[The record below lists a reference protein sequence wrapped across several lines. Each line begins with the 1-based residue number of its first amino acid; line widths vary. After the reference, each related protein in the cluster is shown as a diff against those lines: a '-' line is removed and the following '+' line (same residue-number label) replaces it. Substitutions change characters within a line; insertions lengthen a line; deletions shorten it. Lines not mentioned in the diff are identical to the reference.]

1 MLHYTRCCQYHKILS
16 SIRRWCAMLS
26 HSLPARSLSG
36 RAASLKTLPEG
47 AGSRRPER
55 LISLAFLA
63 ISPAISGVGSIF
75 LPALRETARGR
86 PQEAGALASAFAP
99 RTVRGGD
106 PSRIRPRAVAAGRRP
121 ARRTH
126 RALLARATRRRAQ
139 CRQITGDAGGVD
151 AEIAAPHSRGG
162 AQIDAAAE
170 ARRSYADYDVVGET
184 KPAAP
189 VASLDPAGCRAR
201 SP

>member
-1 MLHYTRCCQYHKILS
+1 
-16 SIRRWCAMLS
+16 
-26 HSLPARSLSG
+26 
-36 RAASLKTLPEG
+36 
-47 AGSRRPER
+47 
-55 LISLAFLA
+55 
-63 ISPAISGVGSIF
+63 
-75 LPALRETARGR
+75 
-86 PQEAGALASAFAP
+86 
-99 RTVRGGD
+99 
-106 PSRIRPRAVAAGRRP
+106 VAAGRRP
-121 ARRTH
+121 ARRAH
-126 RALLARATRRRAQ
+126 RALLTRAARRRAQ